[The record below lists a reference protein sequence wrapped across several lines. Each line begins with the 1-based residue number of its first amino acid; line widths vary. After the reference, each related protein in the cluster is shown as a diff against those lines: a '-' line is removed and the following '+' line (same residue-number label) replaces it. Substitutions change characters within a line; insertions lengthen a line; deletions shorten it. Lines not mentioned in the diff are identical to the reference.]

1 MMPIDTG
8 PQKTDPGA
16 TESAGIG
23 ADTPFEIPL
32 KYFPPAFVDDSA
44 KQRFESRL
52 GQFLNVCAP
61 LNKAGSVAVFADNL
75 LTIGRAFSF
84 LEDRRFT
91 DTLQA
96 CAREER
102 DLVIAWRTHV
112 LTWAAKS
119 CLALEGDFVEC
130 GTYRAYSAEVICGYV
145 EPHRH
150 GKRFVVYDLF
160 DPDEAAGV
168 GHRLPSHGDT
178 LFAEVADRLA
188 PYPGTLVVR
197 GKVPDALPETAPEKI
212 CFMHLDMNN
221 AEAEA
226 GALAFLF
233 DRIVD
238 GGMVVLD
245 DYGWAYYSEQRV
257 RADRFA
263 AEHGQFIVELPT
275 GQGLFIKRAAAAR

>member
-1 MMPIDTG
+1 MTR
-8 PQKTDPGA
+8 TDSGS
-16 TESAGIG
+16 EGSGSAAAVPADPR

-32 KYFPPAFVDDSA
+32 KYFPPSFVDDAA

-52 GQFLNVCAP
+52 GQFLSVCAP
-61 LNKAGSVAVFADNL
+61 LNKAGSVACFADNL
-75 LTIGRAFSF
+75 LAIGRALSF

-119 CLALEGDFVEC
+119 CLGLEGDFVEC

-160 DPDEAAGV
+160 DPGEAAGV
-168 GHRLPSHGDT
+168 GHRLPSHGNT
-178 LFAEVADRLA
+178 LFAEVADRLR

-226 GALAFLF
+226 GALAFLY